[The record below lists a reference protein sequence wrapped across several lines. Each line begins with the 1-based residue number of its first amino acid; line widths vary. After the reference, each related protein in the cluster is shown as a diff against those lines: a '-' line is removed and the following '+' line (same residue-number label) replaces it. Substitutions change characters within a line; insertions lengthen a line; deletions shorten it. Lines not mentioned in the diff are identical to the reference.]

1 MQLTNYSFLN
11 SRRNFLSSQTLLNSS
26 MKRLSTGTRLER
38 SGSDAGALSQA
49 AKARLEKVSH
59 NTYRN
64 NLQNARSFVFAQE
77 QSLLKVKDV
86 FERMENLAI
95 RATAPTTSDID
106 REDYEI
112 EYKSLSNEL
121 TDLMGRKFNGKAL
134 FSDTLL

>member
-26 MKRLSTGTRLER
+26 MKRLSTGTRLES
-38 SGSDAGALSQA
+38 SGSDAGALSQE

-64 NLQNARSFVFAQE
+64 NLQNARSFLYAQE

-95 RATAPTTSDID
+95 RATAPTTSDIE
-106 REDYEI
+106 RADYEI
-112 EYKSLSNEL
+112 EYKSLSNLGQIQMVLESMFHPNQ
-121 TDLMGRKFNGKAL
+121 TPY
-134 FSDTLL
+134 T